1 MKAVVLEAP
10 ARGDAPPR
18 LRDADLPEPYP
29 GPGEALVRVAACG
42 FSRHDALIV
51 DGVLRRGVT
60 LPRVLGH
67 EAAGTV
73 AAVGDGV
80 DPGLVGAHVAIL
92 PGELGHRRD
101 GAFAELLAT
110 PADALVPLAEP
121 PDARHVLLASPIGV
135 ALKALDACILQPGS
149 TLVVAGVSG
158 GLGAHAAQAAHTAG
172 AVVVGLTGSPEK
184 AAALA
189 EAPWLDAVLLDG
201 DPWEEAVAAMTGDE
215 GADAALDMVGAS
227 LSRLIA
233 SLRRGGRLVLA
244 GQVAPGEARLTPAE
258 AIFRELTII
267 GSLGAG
273 REHVER
279 AVQLLAAGGIEPV
292 VDSELPLNADAVM
305 AACEKLR
312 RRETTGRIVLRP

>member
-1 MKAVVLEAP
+1 MKAVVLDAP
-10 ARGDAPPR
+10 ARDDAPPR
-18 LRDADLPEPYP
+18 LRDADLPEPRP
-29 GPGEALVRVAACG
+29 APGEALVQVAACG
-42 FSRHDALIV
+42 FSRHDALII

-73 AAVGDGV
+73 AAVGEGV
-80 DPGLVGAHVAIL
+80 APGLVGAHVVVL

-101 GAFAELLAT
+101 GAFAELLAA

-121 PDARHVLLASPIGV
+121 PDARHALLASPIGV
-135 ALKALDACILQPGS
+135 VLKAVDACALQPGS

-158 GLGAHAAQAAHTAG
+158 GLGAHAAQAAHAAG

-189 EAPWLDAVLLDG
+189 EAPWLDAVLLDD

-215 GADAALDMVGAS
+215 GADAALDTVGAS

-244 GQVAPGEARLTPAE
+244 GQVARGEARLTPAE

-279 AVQLLAAGGIEPV
+279 AVQLLASGGVEPV
-292 VDSELPLNADAVM
+292 IDSELPLNTASVM

>member
-1 MKAVVLEAP
+1 MKAVVLDAP
-10 ARGDAPPR
+10 ARSDAPLR
-18 LRDADLPEPYP
+18 LRDADLPEPRP

-42 FSRHDALIV
+42 FSRHDALII

-73 AAVGDGV
+73 EVVGDGV
-80 DPGLVGAHVAIL
+80 APDLVGAHVVVL

-101 GAFAELLAT
+101 GAFAELLAA
-110 PADALVPLAEP
+110 PADALVPFPGL
-121 PDARHVLLASPIGV
+121 PDARHALLASPIGV
-135 ALKALDACILQPGS
+135 AVKAVDSCGLGPGS

-158 GLGAHAAQAAHTAG
+158 GLGAHAAQAAHAAG
-172 AVVVGLTGSPEK
+172 AVVIGLTGSPEK

-189 EAPWLDAVLLDG
+189 ETPWLDAVLLDD
-201 DPWEEAVAAMTGDE
+201 DPWEEAVAALTGDA
-215 GADAALDMVGAS
+215 GADAALDTVGAS
-227 LSRLIA
+227 LSRLVA

-258 AIFRELTII
+258 AIFRELSII

-279 AVQLLAAGGIEPV
+279 ALRLLAGGEVEPV
-292 VDSELPLNADAVM
+292 IDSELPLSAASVM

-312 RRETTGRIVLRP
+312 RREALGRIVLRP